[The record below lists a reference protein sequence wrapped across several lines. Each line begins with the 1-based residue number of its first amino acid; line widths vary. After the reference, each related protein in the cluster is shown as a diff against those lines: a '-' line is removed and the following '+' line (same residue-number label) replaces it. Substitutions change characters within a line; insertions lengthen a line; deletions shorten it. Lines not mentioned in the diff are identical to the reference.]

1 QRALRPFGCN
11 STAGDGD
18 VAGAAAG
25 FSRAVCLYRAGRHRE
40 SHGENR
46 PGPAGERRIRLR
58 ILLSRRRD
66 RVPGDRLGGIARSR
80 GAACGRRERAKLYS
94 ERPGRVY
101 ARRWDNR
108 DSQPLS
114 LGHCRPELSLA
125 SAPAAVL
132 NLGREEKNMADSD
145 EAPVCSI
152 DGCTTPTKAEAPS
165 VIAAEAGPTHHLAVI
180 SDAICPWCYVG
191 KRRLEKAL
199 TLLPETVRL
208 Y

>member
-1 QRALRPFGCN
+1 
-11 STAGDGD
+11 
-18 VAGAAAG
+18 
-25 FSRAVCLYRAGRHRE
+25 
-40 SHGENR
+40 
-46 PGPAGERRIRLR
+46 
-58 ILLSRRRD
+58 
-66 RVPGDRLGGIARSR
+66 
-80 GAACGRRERAKLYS
+80 
-94 ERPGRVY
+94 
-101 ARRWDNR
+101 
-108 DSQPLS
+108 
-114 LGHCRPELSLA
+114 LSLA

-208 Y
+208 YVSWHAF